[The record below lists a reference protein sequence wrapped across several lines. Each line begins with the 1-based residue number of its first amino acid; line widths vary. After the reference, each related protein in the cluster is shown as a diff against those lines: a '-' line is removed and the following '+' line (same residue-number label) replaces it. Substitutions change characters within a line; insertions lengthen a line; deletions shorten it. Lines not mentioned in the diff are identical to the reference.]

1 MRLDSLVGLAALLF
15 VSQASSAFS
24 LTSFSLESTG
34 IDGDFVSGSSPDL
47 IPRETGRYEFSS
59 FELRTGD
66 VLDVTSLHAGEYLY
80 LLASGDV
87 TIDGDL
93 ISEGKMLVVGSSGV
107 LTINGRIK
115 APVIGVFA
123 NEIINYGS
131 LEPTLG
137 LVWGSPIPG
146 PWGGIE
152 ISEPLIRSVP
162 DIPLGSTLENSGVIV
177 IVPRNP
183 VPLPPALPLL
193 ASTIT
198 LLGAAAYPRRGKVN
212 ERT

>member
-34 IDGDFVSGSSPDL
+34 IDGDFVFGSSPDL
-47 IPRETGRYEFSS
+47 IPRESGRYEFSS

-66 VLDVTSLHAGEYLY
+66 VLDVTSPHAGEHLY
-80 LLASGDV
+80 LLANGDV

-93 ISEGKMLVVGSSGV
+93 VSEGKILVVGSSGV

-115 APVIGVFA
+115 APMIGIFA
-123 NEIINYGS
+123 DEIINHGS
-131 LEPTLG
+131 LEPALG
-137 LVWGSPIPG
+137 LAYVSPIPSE
-146 PWGGIE
+146 WGDIE
-152 ISEPLIRSVP
+152 ISDPLFRIVLN
-162 DIPLGSTLENSGVIV
+162 IPPGSTLENSGSIV
-177 IVPRNP
+177 MLPHNP

-193 ASTIT
+193 GSAIA
-198 LLGAAAYPRRGKVN
+198 LLGAAAYPRCSKAN